1 MPHKVLFCYARV
13 RIVNVYR
20 QTHTYSRV
28 YMYMHTCAYGV
39 NCCLSVIQHNHST
52 EQINNLTG
60 FMPFERVQL
69 PQTAHTHIYTHTKT
83 NSIIYAHLYTL
94 LHAGL
99 RHLVA

>member
-1 MPHKVLFCYARV
+1 
-13 RIVNVYR
+13 
-20 QTHTYSRV
+20 
-28 YMYMHTCAYGV
+28 MHTCAYGV

-83 NSIIYAHLYTL
+83 NSIIYAAHIYIATRWLATFSCISKEQIMQSNTAAAPNSMGMPHTL
-94 LHAGL
+94 ANNS
-99 RHLVA
+99 